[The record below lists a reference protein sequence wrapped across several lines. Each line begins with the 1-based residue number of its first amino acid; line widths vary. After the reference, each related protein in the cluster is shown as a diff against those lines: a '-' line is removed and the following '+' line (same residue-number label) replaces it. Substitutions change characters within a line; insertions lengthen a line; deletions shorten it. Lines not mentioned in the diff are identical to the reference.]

1 MTDRELLETL
11 INDIRAMKNDIVDMK
26 NDIVDM
32 KQNQDVM
39 QTDISSIKLTLEN
52 EIRPI
57 TKMSLEYI
65 RDHSERLQTIEK
77 SVQEIQD
84 DLEINDVI
92 DEIRRKN
99 IKMN

>member
-1 MTDRELLETL
+1 MYNSCERVIVMTDRELLEKIIMRL
-11 INDIRAMKNDIVDMK
+11 DSIES
-26 NDIVDM
+26 
-32 KQNQDVM
+32 DV
-39 QTDISSIKLTLEN
+39 QSVKLTLEN
-52 EIRPI
+52 NVVPSVN
-57 TKMSLEYI
+57 MSLEYI

>member
-1 MTDRELLETL
+1 MYNSCERVIVMTDRELLEKIIMRL
-11 INDIRAMKNDIVDMK
+11 DSIES
-26 NDIVDM
+26 
-32 KQNQDVM
+32 DV
-39 QTDISSIKLTLEN
+39 QSVKLTLEN
-52 EIRPI
+52 NVVPSVN
-57 TKMSLEYI
+57 MSLEYI

-84 DLEINDVI
+84 DLGINDVI